1 MKKYLTFSLLL
12 SMTTLIYSQPQKL
25 IVKADNGPTEF
36 RYWASDGKQLPFYDL
51 SPTITLNQGE
61 VKTIH
66 LPGDAILYKIVSERK
81 VLTIYATANCTDTVY
96 LHRDSLFFGGDNK
109 PYNLYLTE
117 AEKADKYCRD
127 YSRSRNHPLSKVN
140 SLAEF
145 KAMVSSRKAEEYNLL
160 KNKAVATGFI
170 QQQSLFADLRY
181 KALFLKKMISL
192 YKSPDLTQEWIE
204 EFKNTDFYFA
214 DETSR
219 QSEWFREIL
228 EDYACAKSFII
239 EKRNPAEVGDTINTF
254 LFNNYCNILSDNNLE
269 YATACLLYNDIFQ
282 KEYSKDTPAL
292 YSRFITL
299 FPNSPYSE
307 ILAPEIEKIAALYN
321 QNPENNKIHII
332 NYDTEPE
339 SFADMIK
346 PFAGKVIYIDIW
358 ATTCAPC
365 LQALAEAD
373 KAKQKIS
380 CSDDVIF
387 LYLSVDRDRAH
398 EKWEKIINHYNLEGY
413 HYRVNEHTA
422 QIIYSTF
429 GDSRGVLSIPRYVIV
444 AKNGKIAFTNA
455 APLANTP
462 KVTEQLKTF
471 LK

>member
-1 MKKYLTFSLLL
+1 MKKYLTFSLFL
-12 SMTTLIYSQPQKL
+12 SITTLIYSQPQKL

-66 LPGDAILYKIVSERK
+66 LSGDAILYKIVFERK

-145 KAMVSSRKAEEYNLL
+145 KAMVSSRKAEDYNLL

-192 YKSPDLTQEWIE
+192 YKSPDLIQEWIE
-204 EFKNTDFYFA
+204 EFKNTDFHFA

-228 EDYACAKSFII
+228 EDYACTKSFII
-239 EKRNPAEVGDTINTF
+239 EKITNAV
-254 LFNNYCNILSDNNLE
+254 
-269 YATACLLYNDIFQ
+269 
-282 KEYSKDTPAL
+282 
-292 YSRFITL
+292 SR
-299 FPNSPYSE
+299 
-307 ILAPEIEKIAALYN
+307 
-321 QNPENNKIHII
+321 
-332 NYDTEPE
+332 
-339 SFADMIK
+339 
-346 PFAGKVIYIDIW
+346 KVI
-358 ATTCAPC
+358 
-365 LQALAEAD
+365 
-373 KAKQKIS
+373 
-380 CSDDVIF
+380 
-387 LYLSVDRDRAH
+387 
-398 EKWEKIINHYNLEGY
+398 
-413 HYRVNEHTA
+413 TA
-422 QIIYSTF
+422 
-429 GDSRGVLSIPRYVIV
+429 
-444 AKNGKIAFTNA
+444 
-455 APLANTP
+455 
-462 KVTEQLKTF
+462 
-471 LK
+471 